1 MKGNDEVVQVL
12 QDVLC
17 AELTAVNQYF
27 IHARMCEN
35 WGYKKL
41 AAYIRKESIEEMQH
55 AQEIIDRIL
64 YFDGAPNMQKYMKIN
79 VGKTVP
85 EQFAADLEVEYQAV
99 PRLNKGVEVARAHGD
114 NGTRALLEKILAD
127 EEEHVDWLEA
137 QLGHDQGDGRR
148 ELPRA
153 ADGMRKTTVALALGA
168 AAALARVVGLFA
180 APRAAPPGPGRH
192 PPRREAP
199 AEPPAAHLRRRERRG
214 LLERGREAA
223 SSTSG

>member
-1 MKGNDEVVQVL
+1 MKGNDEVIQVL

-41 AAYIRKESIEEMQH
+41 AAHIRKESIEEMQH
-55 AQEIIDRIL
+55 AQEVIDRIL

-99 PRLNKGVEVARAHGD
+99 PRLNKGVEVARTHGD

-137 QLGHDQGDGRR
+137 QIHKIR
-148 ELPRA
+148 EV
-153 ADGMRKTTVALALGA
+153 GYETYLAQQIYDK
-168 AAALARVVGLFA
+168 
-180 APRAAPPGPGRH
+180 
-192 PPRREAP
+192 
-199 AEPPAAHLRRRERRG
+199 
-214 LLERGREAA
+214 
-223 SSTSG
+223 

>member
-1 MKGNDEVVQVL
+1 MKGNEEVIAVL

-41 AAYIRKESIEEMQH
+41 AAHIRKESIEEMQH

-64 YFDGAPNMQKYMKIN
+64 YFDGAPNMQKYMRIN

-85 EQFAADLEVEYQAV
+85 EQFQFDLEVEYQAV
-99 PRLNKGVEVARAHGD
+99 PRLNRGIEVAREKGD
-114 NGTRALLEKILAD
+114 NGTRALLEHILRD

-137 QLGHDQGDGRR
+137 QLGIIKEIG
-148 ELPRA
+148 
-153 ADGMRKTTVALALGA
+153 ADNYLAQKMD
-168 AAALARVVGLFA
+168 
-180 APRAAPPGPGRH
+180 
-192 PPRREAP
+192 E
-199 AEPPAAHLRRRERRG
+199 
-214 LLERGREAA
+214 
-223 SSTSG
+223 